1 MVISSEAHNLPPEEG
16 FTAGISGYFD
26 KSEGHSALV
35 RFIHDFTQRNFVDGR
50 VLHVEDDLTTAR
62 ATQSLL
68 ETSGLDLVH
77 NTKAEQALEM
87 LEPIASVRTASDHA
101 CFDLVLT
108 NNFLKGSM
116 TAVDLVPRIRSLL
129 LIRKQHQAMRL
140 QAAQM
145 QRMYAID

>member
-1 MVISSEAHNLPPEEG
+1 
-16 FTAGISGYFD
+16 
-26 KSEGHSALV
+26 
-35 RFIHDFTQRNFVDGR
+35 
-50 VLHVEDDLTTAR
+50 
-62 ATQSLL
+62 
-68 ETSGLDLVH
+68 
-77 NTKAEQALEM
+77 M

-116 TAVDLVPRIRSLL
+116 TVVDLVPRIRSLL